1 MPWAVAGAA
10 IGAFGSMSAADTA
23 AEQAEN
29 AKAPWKEV
37 QPWIMNNIE
46 SGQRLQEN
54 YAQNPFN
61 EIQQQGMQGMLDN
74 YDYQN
79 KTVIPGLMGFSNGL
93 MNSKYQRAPSRG
105 TGGGELQ
112 GLLSSNNMR
121 GQSPPGLMSARQP
134 AGQPGG
140 MYSRGP
146 AQAPMPIQQPQAQ
159 QQMPQGQPQGQPMQ
173 QGPFSMPPSQAGAQ
187 PVNWQAMNP
196 LYKAPEE
203 PAKPYVPTDQEV
215 FRQNFGDAM
224 FPEEENKQQFGGNG
238 PSLEEQYWRNKLGRP
253 SKYINIEG

>member
-1 MPWAVAGAA
+1 MSWGAV
-10 IGAFGSMSAADTA
+10 IGAGVGLVGSAMSSDGGETSTA
-23 AEQAEN
+23 TKE
-29 AKAPWKEV
+29 PWGPA
-37 QPWIMNNIE
+37 QDWMRANIT
-46 SGQRLQEN
+46 SGQQLQN
-54 YAQNPFN
+54 HYSQNPFN

-93 MNSKYQRAPSRG
+93 MNSNYQRAPSRG

-134 AGQPGG
+134 AGQPGE

-146 AQAPMPIQQPQAQ
+146 AQAPMPMQQPQPQ

-173 QGPFSMPPSQAGAQ
+173 QGPFGMPASQAGAQ
-187 PVNWQAMNP
+187 PIDWQAMNP

-203 PAKPYVPTDQEV
+203 APKPYVPTDQEV

-224 FPEEENKQQFGGNG
+224 FPEEENKQQFGANG